1 MNNLS
6 EPSINLVEISAEAA
20 KLVLEILAAQDL
32 DVVAVVEELDGVGRG
47 LDLNIAWKNNLK
59 PHK

>member
-47 LDLNIAWKNNLK
+47 LDLNHSMEKYF
-59 PHK
+59 

>member
-32 DVVAVVEELDGVGRG
+32 DVVAVVEELDGVGRS
-47 LDLNIAWKNNLK
+47 LDLNHSMEK
-59 PHK
+59 